1 MNSKQ
6 FIPIV
11 QRIASLIKHDYK
23 EFNLRDEYFT
33 DTTKLSRPEFFL
45 DSLSDMARKIDLAV
59 MKNSLPFQQ
68 FVLFAE
74 EVGFPVITFYHD
86 NSDVMP
92 VLLYKNSKNGN
103 EFSAYVYRDGE
114 EIEVDDASYIFQN
127 LELLPNGE
135 VLYAVPFS
143 QHALV
148 SENDNLMKEINGPV
162 SRLFNLLGA
171 EKKDILYI
179 YFYAVIVSIISLS
192 LPLGVQAIIEMISGG
207 VIFNSI
213 ILLISFVIVAILI
226 AGALQVMQFSIVEV
240 LQRRIFVKAAFE
252 FSHRIPK
259 VRAESIL
266 NNYAPELMNRFFDV
280 LTLQKGLPKLLMDLT
295 GSALQI
301 FFGLILLAF
310 YHPFFVFFG
319 VSLLV
324 ALTIVFY
331 ITGPKGL
338 ESSLIESK
346 YKYKVAHWLEEV
358 ARTLY
363 SFKLAG
369 HTNLPMQ
376 KMDNYVNNYLHYRK
390 KHFRVLM
397 AQFINIIGFK
407 TIVTG
412 GLLIIG
418 SFLVIDRQITLGQF
432 VATEIVIILILT
444 AVEKLIL
451 SMSTVYDMLTAVEKI
466 GFVTDLGL
474 EKEGGIIIPEKKEH
488 GLDIK
493 IRNLKYKYPGNSVSA
508 LNGVDFDIK
517 PGERV
522 CISGYNSSGKNTIA
536 RILSGLLD
544 SYEGMISLN
553 GVSLRDVN
561 LNNLRD
567 QIAKNVST
575 DDIFEGT
582 ILENVSMG
590 NANVSYEDV
599 TWALESVGLLEKFSS
614 LPDGLMT
621 NLVPGGK
628 AFSGSVAAKLV
639 LARCIAE
646 RPKLL
651 ILNDI
656 LVELEKVDRLK
667 ILHFLMDKKNPW
679 TLICLSNDPM
689 TMASCDRIALM
700 KQGKKVL
707 EGAYEELLVND
718 QFKELLVY
726 KFSKSDVA

>member
-1 MNSKQ
+1 MDSKQ
-6 FIPIV
+6 FTPLV
-11 QRIASLIKHDYK
+11 RRMASLVKHDYK
-23 EFNLRDEYFT
+23 EFNLRDEYYT
-33 DTTKLSRPEFFL
+33 DTTYSGGPEFFL
-45 DSLSDMARKIDLAV
+45 DSLSDKARKIDLAV

-74 EVGFPVITFYHD
+74 EVGFPVLTFYHD
-86 NSDVMP
+86 NKEVMP
-92 VLLYKNSKNGN
+92 VLLFKSDKEEN
-103 EFSAYVYRDGE
+103 EFSAYIYRNSE
-114 EIEVDDASYIFQN
+114 ETKVDDASFIFQN

-148 SENDNLMKEINGPV
+148 SEDDNLMKEVNGPV

-179 YFYAVIVSIISLS
+179 YFYAIIVSIISLS
-192 LPLGVQAIIEMISGG
+192 LPLGVQSIIEMISGG
-207 VIFNSI
+207 VVFNSI
-213 ILLISFVIVAILI
+213 IILISFVIVAILI
-226 AGALQVMQFSIVEV
+226 AGALQVMQLSIVEI

-259 VRAESIL
+259 VRSEAII

-280 LTLQKGLPKLLMDLT
+280 LTLQKGLPKLLIDLT

-301 FFGLILLAF
+301 IFGLLLLAF

-319 VSLLV
+319 V
-324 ALTIVFY
+324 ALIASITIVFY

-363 SFKLAG
+363 AFKLAG
-369 HTNLPMQ
+369 HTNLPLQ
-376 KMDNYVNNYLHYRK
+376 KMDSYVNNYLHYRK
-390 KHFRVLM
+390 KHFRILM

-418 SFLVIDRQITLGQF
+418 SWLVVDRQITLGQF
-432 VATEIVIILILT
+432 VASEIVIILILN

-466 GFVTDLGL
+466 GYVTDLGL
-474 EKEGGIIIPEKKEH
+474 EKRGGISIPERKEH
-488 GLDIK
+488 GLSIRIK
-493 IRNLKYKYPGNSVSA
+493 DLKYKYPGNSAYA
-508 LNGVDFDIK
+508 LNGIDLDIK
-517 PGERV
+517 AGERICV
-522 CISGYNSSGKNTIA
+522 SGFNSSGKNTIA
-536 RILSGLLD
+536 RLLSGLLD
-544 SYEGMISLN
+544 SYEGVISFN
-553 GVSLRDVN
+553 GVSMREVN

-567 QIAKNVST
+567 HVAINVAA
-575 DDIFEGT
+575 DDIFDGT

-590 NANVSYEDV
+590 NSNVSYEDV
-599 TWALESVGLLEKFSS
+599 TWALENVGLLDKFSS

-628 AFSGSVAAKLV
+628 IFSGSVAAKLV

-646 RPKLL
+646 RPRLM
-651 ILNDI
+651 IINDI
-656 LVELEKVDRLK
+656 LNELEKVDRLK
-667 ILHFLMDKKNPW
+667 ILHFLMDKSNPW
-679 TLICLSNDPM
+679 TLICVSNDPM
-689 TMASCDRIALM
+689 TMASCDRIVLM
-700 KQGKKVL
+700 KEGKKVS
-707 EGAYEELLVND
+707 EGTYEDLLRDD
-718 QFKELLVY
+718 QFKDILVY
-726 KFSKSDVA
+726 KYDNKGVA